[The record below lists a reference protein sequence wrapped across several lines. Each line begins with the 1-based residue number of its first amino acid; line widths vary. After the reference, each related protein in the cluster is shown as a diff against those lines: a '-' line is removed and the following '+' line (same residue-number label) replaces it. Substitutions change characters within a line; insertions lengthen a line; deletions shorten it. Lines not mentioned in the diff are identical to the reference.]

1 MVEAEK
7 SGASVVLA
15 LLRASVASKSIRVIE
30 LFNALD
36 TSKDGL
42 ISRWEEGERPLF
54 RRRGGLLYSE
64 SGMLHALGRY
74 ATVSIENYPKNSVKR
89 TSGSRRVQ
97 ENACLQDLEG
107 ISGE

>member
-42 ISRWEEGERPLF
+42 ISRWEDGERPLF
-54 RRRGGLLYSE
+54 RRRGGAALFRI
-64 SGMLHALGRY
+64 GHA
-74 ATVSIENYPKNSVKR
+74 AR
-89 TSGSRRVQ
+89 TRSLCNRF
-97 ENACLQDLEG
+97 D
-107 ISGE
+107 